1 MRALVFVFA
10 MLAAGCTQPAPPPPP
25 GTVQEN
31 VARLLTP
38 ETRTILTGANAMTL
52 AHQCSRPSPGPVSA
66 QWTPTAADIASL
78 EPTLASV
85 IAAHL
90 QAAGSQASPGDYY
103 RQYAGFVI
111 HGRRVIY
118 INGVA
123 SSAIESAP
131 NPDHPFDWRTQAVS
145 ICDGGSITFG
155 VSYDVE
161 TRFFTEFAFNGAVG

>member
-90 QAAGSQASPGDYY
+90 QAAGSQASGK
-103 RQYAGFVI
+103 RQTRIIRSIGA
-111 HGRRVIY
+111 RKPS
-118 INGVA
+118 A
-123 SSAIESAP
+123 SATAVRSLLASA
-131 NPDHPFDWRTQAVS
+131 T
-145 ICDGGSITFG
+145 T
-155 VSYDVE
+155 
-161 TRFFTEFAFNGAVG
+161 